1 MEIHMANNFLLL
13 KSNWT
18 DLFNYAVKAKN
29 NISGDPS
36 IACVHMRCFAEH
48 LVDVLYQHLN
58 LSTPQPNSLFTRLDQ
73 HEFKQLI
80 PEVIQSGLHMVRMIG
95 NKAAHGQHI
104 ESQIAIDLLA
114 DLNDL
119 TAWFIHFMPSHSFTS
134 GVDIVQKSPSGTT
147 GVAHSSDELLQIKTA
162 EIQQLHAL
170 AQPQLRS
177 KHHLQLLDTFAEY
190 DLTDDQQHL
199 VKQLDQFFSTK
210 SPQVFLLK
218 GYAGTGKTFIT
229 KGLTEY
235 FKSIRRN
242 YVLAT
247 PTGKAAKVIEQKTG
261 SKASTIHK
269 AIYAINDIKQYKE
282 EVEGSETYKFY
293 ASLAANDDPV
303 DTVYII
309 DEASM
314 VSDHYQES
322 EFFRFGSGY
331 LLQDLLEYINLDHN
345 DHQKKIIFIGDN
357 AQLPPVGM
365 NLSPA
370 LSEHYLTTEYGI
382 QLIGYELKEVVRQK
396 SESGVLYHASQL
408 RQAMENNVF
417 NQLVIETHFEDV
429 HRLHYDEFMSSYLAV
444 SNGKMSADTIVL
456 AQSNADVA
464 AYNQRIREHFFPEKI
479 ELQPRDKI
487 IVVNNYYDP
496 ISGKMIANGEFGMVK
511 QVHGEKEIR
520 HVTIRC
526 KNKNTGQVE
535 EIAIELLFRDV
546 QLVLKDLDGRPYY
559 IDCKIV
565 ENLLDSAHADLVS
578 DESKAIY
585 VDFCIRHPRLKPNSV
600 EFKDTLKADPYFN
613 ALKIKYGYAI
623 TCHKAQGSEWKHVF
637 VKCKTHTNPL
647 SAPYFRWF
655 YTAITRTSAELHL
668 IDPPNIPLGGGL
680 TPIQPSYIPEHLQQT
695 ASDLNDEL
703 HPTDDVTVT
712 ATCDKQQH
720 DQAIALG
727 IPQDNACLMS
737 IFNRVQAL
745 IAGSE
750 FRILE
755 IKHQQYQEAYR
766 FVDQHNDVIKIAIH
780 YNSKHNVS
788 SVRTQNT
795 SANSSLLEQR
805 LSALKC
811 PTASMTPEAEDTT
824 ITFEQEFLAQFHQ
837 RLLNLCEPRS
847 VEIMQVQ
854 QKEWYQI
861 YTFKKQ
867 QDIAVFKI
875 WYNAKQRFSRFQ
887 AELKQCSSMP
897 FVQEINQL
905 LTEDLAV

>member
-1 MEIHMANNFLLL
+1 MSNNFLLL
-13 KSNWT
+13 KSDWT

-95 NKAAHGQHI
+95 NKAVHGQHI

-177 KHHLQLLDTFAEY
+177 KYHLQLLDSFAEY
-190 DLTDDQQHL
+190 DLTNDQQKL
-199 VKQLDQFFSTK
+199 VRQLNQFLSAK
-210 SPQVFLLK
+210 DSQIFLLK

-242 YVLAT
+242 YVLTA

-370 LSEHYLTTEYGI
+370 LSEHYLTTEYGV

-417 NQLVIETHFEDV
+417 NQLVIETNFEDV
-429 HRLHYDEFMSSYLAV
+429 HRLHYDEFMSSYLAI

-464 AYNQRIREHFFPEKI
+464 AYNQRIREYFFPEKI

-496 ISGKMIANGEFGMVK
+496 VSGKMIANGEFGMVK

-526 KNKNTGQVE
+526 KNKNTEQVE

-546 QLVLKDLDGRPYY
+546 QLVLKDLDGRPFY
-559 IDCKIV
+559 IDCKII

-647 SAPYFRWF
+647 SATYFRWF

-695 ASDLNDEL
+695 ASDLKDEL

-766 FVDQHNDVIKIAIH
+766 FVDHYNDVIKIAIH

-788 SVRTQNT
+788 SVRTQNM
-795 SANSSLLEQR
+795 SANSSKLEQR

-837 RLLNLCEPRS
+837 RLLNLCESRS

-867 QDIAVFKI
+867 KDIAVFKI

>member
-1 MEIHMANNFLLL
+1 MSNNFLLL
-13 KSNWT
+13 KSDWT

-29 NISGDPS
+29 NISEDPS
-36 IACVHMRCFAEH
+36 IACVHMRCFVEH
-48 LVDVLYQHLN
+48 LVDALYQHLN
-58 LSTPQPNSLFTRLDQ
+58 LSTPQPSSLFTCLDQ
-73 HEFKQLI
+73 HEFKQLV
-80 PEVIQSGLHMVRMIG
+80 PKVIQSGLHTVRMIG
-95 NKAAHGQHI
+95 NKAAHGKHI

-119 TAWFIHFMPSHSFTS
+119 TTWFIHFMSQQTKISRVESTQQH
-134 GVDIVQKSPSGTT
+134 Q
-147 GVAHSSDELLQIKTA
+147 SSSTDSTHILDELLQIKTG
-162 EIQQLHAL
+162 ETQQLQVL
-170 AQPQLRS
+170 EQPQLRS
-177 KHHLQLLDTFAEY
+177 KYHLQLLDSFAEY
-190 DLTDDQQHL
+190 DLTNDQQKL
-199 VKQLDQFFSTK
+199 VRQLNQFLSAK
-210 SPQVFLLK
+210 DSQIFLLK

-242 YVLAT
+242 YVLTA

-370 LSEHYLTTEYGI
+370 LSEHYLTTEYGV

-417 NQLVIETHFEDV
+417 NQLVIETNFEDV
-429 HRLHYDEFMSSYLAV
+429 HRLHYDEFMSSYLAI

-464 AYNQRIREHFFPEKI
+464 AYNQRIREYFFPEKI

-496 ISGKMIANGEFGMVK
+496 VSGKMIANGEFGMVK

-526 KNKNTGQVE
+526 KNKNTEQVE

-546 QLVLKDLDGRPYY
+546 QLVLKDLDGRPFY
-559 IDCKIV
+559 IDCKII

-647 SAPYFRWF
+647 SATYFRWF

-695 ASDLNDEL
+695 ASDLKDEL

-755 IKHQQYQEAYR
+755 IKHQQYQEVYR
-766 FVDQHNDVIKIAIH
+766 FVDHYNDVIKIAIH

-788 SVRTQNT
+788 SVRTQNM
-795 SANSSLLEQR
+795 SANSSKLEQR

-837 RLLNLCEPRS
+837 RLLNLCESRS

-867 QDIAVFKI
+867 KDIAVFKI